1 MQDLHVQET
10 QKISPVRELWF
21 ALSCL
26 VSLVPSLRCANL
38 LDRDGFST
46 TGLLA
51 RLPKLLRCWEQ
62 RQNVVLQ
69 VWTNLQKISCR
80 YAIRLQSSVY
90 TQFQFAAH
98 SPSAQQLSRSK
109 NEYWMHFHFKW
120 WFIFLV
126 SPGGPAITNNW
137 ISEQFEY
144 SRVVIFS
151 DAMNLTGFY
160 RPLSVTH
167 QTHQTDRPSSSL

>member
-1 MQDLHVQET
+1 MEKKGLWMCFNFQINFGKECIGVTVVSRAHQFFKHIYFKVIIVMQDLHVQET

-80 YAIRLQSSVY
+80 YVIRLQSSVY
-90 TQFQFAAH
+90 TQFQFATH

-120 WFIFLV
+120 
-126 SPGGPAITNNW
+126 
-137 ISEQFEY
+137 
-144 SRVVIFS
+144 
-151 DAMNLTGFY
+151 
-160 RPLSVTH
+160 
-167 QTHQTDRPSSSL
+167 